1 MSQIAGRMSV
11 QAGARLLE
19 KHNGGKGILL
29 GGVPGVRRG
38 HVVIIGGGVVG
49 THAAKM
55 AIGLGARV
63 TILDLDGKRLDYLDD
78 IFGPTVTTLI
88 SSEEN
93 IISAFSLYIS

>member
-1 MSQIAGRMSV
+1 MAG
-11 QAGARLLE
+11 LLA
-19 KHNGGKGILL
+19 
-29 GGVPGVRRG
+29 P
-38 HVVIIGGGVVG
+38 
-49 THAAKM
+49 HAAKM

-93 IISAFSLYIS
+93 ISSSLKKL